1 MVVYNNIL
9 AGASGQT
16 EAAAFQIDRSLRFN
30 SDDDASLSKTFSAA
44 GNRKK
49 WTWSAW
55 IKRCKFGVNQRV
67 FSGISGSGSNDN
79 YMSLLFDTD
88 DTFRIGL
95 WTSYAR
101 ISNAVFRDSSA
112 WYHFCVAADLDNS
125 DDDLKLRAYVN
136 GSEISWT
143 STSTNPSTSGINGTG
158 VQSIGA
164 DTNGTSNPCDIY
176 LADAY
181 FIDGL
186 AISPVDNFIE
196 LDENGVYQ
204 ARAYGGTFGT
214 NGFHLDFSDNSSN
227 AALGTDSSG
236 NDNTFT
242 VNNLVAAASS
252 GTNYTNISTLAALS
266 GSTLDSSYNDVSK
279 VFDGS
284 GTGVRTVAEVSNQG
298 EKLSITFSPTITL
311 SSETVSIDTSSTYQ
325 GMFVTVDGSNG
336 SRVSGSDSNTTTLT
350 TGSLSGSL
358 SKITVDNGTDTSG
371 RPASILRIRIGGTE
385 LRDPV
390 AAKEVDSLFDAPTNG
405 SQ

>member
-1 MVVYNNIL
+1 MSVFHNNVL
-9 AGASGQT
+9 AGASGAT
-16 EAAAFQIDRSLRFN
+16 SGAAAFQIDRSLRFN
-30 SDDDASLSKTFSAA
+30 DDDSAHLNRTPSSA

-112 WYHFCVAADLDNS
+112 WYHFSVAADLDNS
-125 DDDLKLRAYVN
+125 DNALKLRAYVN

-158 VQSIGA
+158 VQSLGA

-176 LADAY
+176 VADVF

-196 LDENGVYQ
+196 
-204 ARAYGGTFGT
+204 
-214 NGFHLDFSDNSSN
+214 
-227 AALGTDSSG
+227 
-236 NDNTFT
+236 
-242 VNNLVAAASS
+242 
-252 GTNYTNISTLAALS
+252 
-266 GSTLDSSYNDVSK
+266 
-279 VFDGS
+279 
-284 GTGVRTVAEVSNQG
+284 
-298 EKLSITFSPTITL
+298 
-311 SSETVSIDTSSTYQ
+311 
-325 GMFVTVDGSNG
+325 
-336 SRVSGSDSNTTTLT
+336 
-350 TGSLSGSL
+350 
-358 SKITVDNGTDTSG
+358 
-371 RPASILRIRIGGTE
+371 
-385 LRDPV
+385 
-390 AAKEVDSLFDAPTNG
+390 
-405 SQ
+405 

>member
-9 AGASGQT
+9 AGASGAT
-16 EAAAFQIDRSLRFN
+16 GAAAGFQIERSLRFN

-176 LADAY
+176 LADVH
-181 FIDGL
+181 FIDGQAL
-186 AISPVDNFIE
+186 APTDFGEYDDNNVWQPKGFTSFDNPNNGTTWSDAVPTADGFRPGRAHADGFDGDLSTYVAINNTTFNLDVGSWNLTGTVEVYTGANMQYAVD
-196 LDENGVYQ
+196 
-204 ARAYGGTFGT
+204 GGSASSMTADDWTNVGDAGSITTLTFTRTDSNYPYFYAIRVGGYVLIDDSGD
-214 NGFHLDFSDNSSN
+214 NSFKLNFSDNSSN
-227 AALGTDSSG
+227 AALGYD
-236 NDNTFT
+236 
-242 VNNLVAAASS
+242 AAV
-252 GTNYTNISTLAALS
+252 TPTLNA
-266 GSTLDSSYNDVSK
+266 K
-279 VFDGS
+279 GS
-284 GTGVRTVAEVSNQG
+284 GCRYLHRYW
-298 EKLSITFSPTITL
+298 KLSIIAAF
-311 SSETVSIDTSSTYQ
+311 
-325 GMFVTVDGSNG
+325 F
-336 SRVSGSDSNTTTLT
+336 
-350 TGSLSGSL
+350 
-358 SKITVDNGTDTSG
+358 
-371 RPASILRIRIGGTE
+371 PAR
-385 LRDPV
+385 
-390 AAKEVDSLFDAPTNG
+390 FDLV
-405 SQ
+405 